1 MGGGCPGHG
10 IAHFHHLRTNLL
22 GLTRSACS
30 FAQCFRLR
38 AVVSLVDLLLA
49 RLTYRLTYPL
59 TYH

>member
-1 MGGGCPGHG
+1 MVMKLIPPDY
-10 IAHFHHLRTNLL
+10 LRTNLL

-49 RLTYRLTYPL
+49 RLTYHLNSRLTYPL